1 MLDGDRAG
9 LAIGLYVL
17 VSILA
22 LPKIFAANAPAESLD
37 ELYQKARKEG
47 KVTIYAP
54 LSSRSMEVIPPAFM
68 KRFPGVTVDH
78 IDATADKLLAR
89 IVSELRGGRVLGD
102 VFGGALPYI
111 AQATE

>member
-9 LAIGLYVL
+9 LAIGLYAL

-47 KVTIYAP
+47 K
-54 LSSRSMEVIPPAFM
+54 
-68 KRFPGVTVDH
+68 
-78 IDATADKLLAR
+78 
-89 IVSELRGGRVLGD
+89 
-102 VFGGALPYI
+102 
-111 AQATE
+111 